1 MILKMCQ
8 KAEESFM
15 FDRYALK
22 ITKPLFDGLARK
34 IHKAGF
40 NADQVTFASF
50 GLGMVSALLIASGHS
65 YFAILPLLAGRL
77 LDGLDG
83 AVARLTQPTDRG
95 AYLDI
100 SLDFLFYAAVPLAF
114 ATVDPLASAVLLAA
128 FIGTGTSFL
137 AYAIIAEKRGDK
149 SADYPTKSFYY
160 LGGLT
165 EGAETIT
172 CFVLMCLWPQH
183 FAVFA
188 YIYATMCCVT
198 TATRLLAGWKSFDTK
213 N

>member
-1 MILKMCQ
+1 
-8 KAEESFM
+8 M
-15 FDRYALK
+15 FDRIALQL
-22 ITKPLFDGLARK
+22 TKPAIDYTARR
-34 IHKAGF
+34 IHGAGYS
-40 NADQVTFASF
+40 AEQVTFTAF
-50 GLGMVSALLIASGHS
+50 GFGIMSAVLIALGMTYA
-65 YFAILPLLAGRL
+65 AILPLLISRV

-83 AVARLTQPTDRG
+83 AVARLSRTTDRG
-95 AYLDI
+95 AFLDI

-114 ATVDPLASAVLLAA
+114 VTVDPVAAAVLLAA

-149 SADYPTKSFYY
+149 STAFPTKSFYY

-165 EGAETIT
+165 EGTETNA

-183 FAVFA
+183 FAVIA
-188 YIYATMCCVT
+188 YIYAALCSVT
-198 TATRLLAGWKSFDTK
+198 TGTRLVAGWKSFGTK

>member
-1 MILKMCQ
+1 
-8 KAEESFM
+8 M
-15 FDRYALK
+15 FDRIALK
-22 ITKPLFDGLARK
+22 LTKPLVDAAARRV
-34 IHKAGF
+34 HRAGYT
-40 NADQVTFASF
+40 ADQVTLAAF
-50 GLGMVSALLIASGHS
+50 GLGMVSALLIALGYSII
-65 YFAILPLLAGRL
+65 AILPLLAGRV

-83 AVARLTQPTDRG
+83 ALARLSQTTDRG
-95 AYLDI
+95 AFLDI

-114 ATVDPLASAVLLAA
+114 ATVDPLAAAVLLAA

-137 AYAIIAEKRGDK
+137 AYAVIAEKRGDK
-149 SADYPTKSFYY
+149 STAYPTKSFYY

-183 FAVFA
+183 FAALA
-188 YIYATMCCVT
+188 YIYATLCCVT
-198 TATRLLAGWKSFDTK
+198 TATRLVAGWKSFVTK

>member
-1 MILKMCQ
+1 
-8 KAEESFM
+8 M

-22 ITKPLFDGLARK
+22 ITKPLFDGLARQV
-34 IHKAGF
+34 HQAGF

-50 GLGMVSALLIASGHS
+50 GFGMVSALLIAAGHS
-65 YFAILPLLAGRL
+65 YLAIVPLLAGRL

-83 AVARLTQPTDRG
+83 AVARITTPTDRG

-114 ATVDPLASAVLLAA
+114 ATTDPLASAVLLAA

-137 AYAIIAEKRGDK
+137 AYATIAEKRGDK
-149 SADYPTKSFYY
+149 STDYPSKSFFY
-160 LGGLT
+160 LGGLA
-165 EGAETIT
+165 EGTETIT

-198 TATRLLAGWKSFDTK
+198 TATRLLEGWKRFVTK

>member
-15 FDRYALK
+15 FDRIALK
-22 ITKPLFDGLARK
+22 LTKPLVDAAAVRV
-34 IHKAGF
+34 HRAGYT
-40 NADQVTFASF
+40 ADQVTLTAF
-50 GLGMVSALLIASGHS
+50 GFGIAAALLIAVGDS
-65 YFAILPLLAGRL
+65 YLAILPLIVGRI

-83 AVARLTQPTDRG
+83 ALARLSQTTDRG
-95 AYLDI
+95 AFLDI
-100 SLDFLFYAAVPLAF
+100 SLDFLFYASVPLAF
-114 ATVDPLASAVLLAA
+114 ATIDPLAAAVLLAA

-183 FAVFA
+183 FAIFA

>member
-1 MILKMCQ
+1 
-8 KAEESFM
+8 M
-15 FDRYALK
+15 FDRLVLK
-22 ITKPLFDGLARK
+22 ATKPAVDYLAQR
-34 IHKAGF
+34 INLAGY
-40 NADQVTFASF
+40 NADQVTLAAF
-50 GLGMVSALLIASGHS
+50 GFGMFSALLISLGHS
-65 YFAILPLLAGRL
+65 YLALTPLLLGRL

-83 AVARLTQPTDRG
+83 AVARLTKPTDRG

-100 SLDFLFYAAVPLAF
+100 TLDFLFYAAIPLAF
-114 ATVDPLASAVLLAA
+114 AMADFEANSKASTTLLAA

-149 SADYPTKSFYY
+149 STAYPSKSFYY

-165 EGAETIT
+165 EGAETIG

-183 FAVFA
+183 FALIA
-188 YIYATMCCVT
+188 YLYAVMCFVT
-198 TATRLLAGWKSFDTK
+198 TGTRLAAGWERFR